1 MTLLALAL
9 VAALA
14 ATILLNFA
22 LRIRHLVHEAEEKT
36 LLLNFASNF
45 ISADE
50 AATAAAENRCSDN
63 IDRNKKHTKT
73 FNRIRG
79 KKWLMCFGGG
89 GGGGEAAVWLK
100 SSSSGKSR
108 FGNETERGCCC

>member
-22 LRIRHLVHEAEEKT
+22 LRIRHSVHEAEEKK
-36 LLLNFASNF
+36 LLLNFASNVM
-45 ISADE
+45 SADE

-89 GGGGEAAVWLK
+89 SGGEAAVWLK
-100 SSSSGKSR
+100 SSSSGKNR
-108 FGNETERGCCC
+108 FGNETERGCYC